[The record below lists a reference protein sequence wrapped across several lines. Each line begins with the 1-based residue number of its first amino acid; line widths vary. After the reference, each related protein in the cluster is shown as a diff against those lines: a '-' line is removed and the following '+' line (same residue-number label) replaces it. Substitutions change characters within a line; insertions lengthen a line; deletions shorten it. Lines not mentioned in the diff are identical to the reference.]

1 MSLSSRYSLSLAN
14 FWELLFRHKLKCLI
28 TPLVIGL
35 AALTVLVFYPRTY
48 RSNSKLFMQVGRESI
63 GLDPAATTGQTIA
76 LMQSSRDNEVKS
88 AIEVLSSRN
97 VISKV
102 VDKLGPEFILKQAG
116 EQTAS
121 TNSLIDYVKNSLASC
136 LKVFRSIDPISP
148 HEEAIIKIEKNL
160 KVETTRNSTVLN
172 VTYEARSPEKA
183 QTIVRELIAYY
194 QHEHQ
199 RMYRNP
205 ASADFFAEQI
215 DLLQTTL
222 TDSEK
227 ALRDAKSRIGLVS
240 IEARKQS
247 IESQLQKLE
256 QDQDSAEQERN
267 ATRDRLKEV
276 TKQLADEPE
285 RIVTSKKNIPN
296 EGADLLHREF
306 YLGQLRLLELKSRFD
321 PQHPDVVAAEKQNAE
336 AKKILEIE
344 SPERA
349 EVTDDVNPVYYSL
362 ALEHKQLGS
371 QLASYEARLQTI
383 LGQKAA
389 TQKTADELNGHE
401 IELAQ
406 LERTEKMSVDKY
418 FQYSKSFEQARIDRA
433 LEDNRISS
441 ISIVQEA
448 TLEEKPVSPAKS
460 IVILGALAFS
470 LATMIGW
477 IAVAEKLDDRFRS
490 ELEVSEFLGLPVLG
504 SIPDG
509 LTQGRVMR
517 A

>member
-1 MSLSSRYSLSLAN
+1 MFLSSRYNLSFAN
-14 FWELLFRHKLKCLI
+14 FWELMFRHKLKCLI

-35 AALTVLVFYPRTY
+35 AAIAVLVFYPRTY

-102 VDKLGPEFILKQAG
+102 VEKLGPEYVLKQAG
-116 EQTAS
+116 EDTGS
-121 TNSLIDYVKNSLASC
+121 TGTVIDYLKNSLASC

-148 HEEAIIKIEKNL
+148 REEAIIKIEKNL
-160 KVETTRNSTVLN
+160 NVETTRNSTVLN

-183 QTIVRELIAYY
+183 QMIVKELIDFY

-215 DLLQTTL
+215 ELLQATL
-222 TDSEK
+222 TESEK

-256 QDQDSAEQERN
+256 QDKDSAEQERN
-267 ATRDRLKEV
+267 STRDRLKAV

-285 RIVTSKKNIPN
+285 RITTSKKNIPN

-306 YLGQLRLLELKSRFD
+306 YLGQLRLLELKSRLD
-321 PQHPDVVAAEKQNAE
+321 AQHPDVVAAERQNAE
-336 AKKILEIE
+336 AKKILKDEA
-344 SPERA
+344 PERA
-349 EVTDDVNPVYYSL
+349 EITDDVNPVFYSL
-362 ALEHKQLGS
+362 ALEQKQLGS
-371 QLASYEARLQTI
+371 QLASHEARLQTI
-383 LGQKAA
+383 LGQQSA
-389 TQKTADELNGHE
+389 TQKTADQLNGHE

-406 LERTEKMSVDKY
+406 LERTEKMSLDKF
-418 FQYSKSFEQARIDRA
+418 FQYSKSLEQARIDRA

-460 IVILGALAFS
+460 VVVLGALALT
-470 LATMIGW
+470 LACLIAW

-490 ELEVSEFLGLPVLG
+490 ELEVAEFLSLPVLG

-509 LTQGRVMR
+509 LAQGRVMR